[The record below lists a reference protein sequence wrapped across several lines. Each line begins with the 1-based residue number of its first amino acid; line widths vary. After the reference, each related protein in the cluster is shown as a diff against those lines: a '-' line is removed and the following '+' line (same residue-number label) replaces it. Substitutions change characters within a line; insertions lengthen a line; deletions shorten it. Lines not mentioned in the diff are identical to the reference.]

1 MKYLFTIFALVAMS
15 SMITLYY
22 LWPDTPR
29 EVNGDDSPPQA
40 SSYHQPGEEA
50 RVAASV
56 TRQILVQEAQ
66 RIGIDKENSFRRSLK
81 DYYEQSLV
89 KVLTD
94 RKLAE
99 MKVSVSEEDIE
110 RYLSRFGHIFTFTRF
125 PIEDGKIKEDS
136 GYQSTVLF
144 DELSVTLRLLIA
156 DLNPGESAKQFET
169 GTEINVIRLD
179 KIESADVPAVVKAD
193 RSRVREQLEN
203 HQRSLEIDRWI
214 NGLQKKHDQQVAGER

>member
-1 MKYLFTIFALVAMS
+1 MKYLLTIFALVALS
-15 SMITLYY
+15 SMVTLYY
-22 LWPDTPR
+22 LWPGTPR
-29 EVNGDDSPPQA
+29 EVGGDNTPPLA
-40 SSYHQPGEEA
+40 SSYHQPGEHA
-50 RVAASV
+50 RLAASV

-66 RIGIDKENSFRRSLK
+66 RIGIDKENSFRKSLK
-81 DYYEQSLV
+81 EYYEQSLI

-99 MKVSVSEEDIE
+99 MKVSVSEEDVD
-110 RYLSRFGHIFTFTRF
+110 RYFSRFGHIYTFTRF
-125 PIEDGKIKEDS
+125 PIEDGEIKENS

-169 GTEINVIRLD
+169 GTEISMIRLD
-179 KIESADVPAVVKAD
+179 KIEVADVPAVVKKD
-193 RSRVREQLEN
+193 RNRVREQLEN

-214 NGLQKKHDQQVAGER
+214 NGLQKKHDEQ